1 VTKVRLYK
9 RAMDDVQKVPRY
21 IQVKLRAWI
30 RGIEI
35 EGLQDLRKVTGYH
48 DELLLGKRFGQRS
61 IRLNRSYRA
70 IYRLIRENSIEI
82 VEIFEVNKHEY

>member
-1 VTKVRLYK
+1 MTIVRLSK

-30 RGIEI
+30 RGVEI
-35 EGLQDLRKVTGYH
+35 EGVLDLRKVSGYH
-48 DELLLGKRFGQRS
+48 DEPLLGKRFGQRS

-70 IYRLIRENSIEI
+70 FYRVIRENSIEI
-82 VEIFEVNKHEY
+82 VEILEVNKHEY

>member
-1 VTKVRLYK
+1 MTKVRLYK